1 VTGRPAV
8 GGAGGAGGADALRA
22 IAAGQAPPIP
32 YDAHMGF
39 RLVSW
44 SPEGAVVEAD
54 VDGRFA
60 NPTGVLHGGVLMGL
74 ADSAMG
80 LTVTGLL
87 GAGEAGTN
95 TDLQM
100 RFLRP
105 TAGTG
110 TLRATARV
118 VRRGRRALVLECDV
132 ADAAGKL
139 VARAS
144 SQFLVLPADAFA
156 QGSRTWRTRTPD
168 QATTRVRQR

>member
-1 VTGRPAV
+1 VNWAEQ
-8 GGAGGAGGADALRA
+8 LRA
-22 IAAGQAPPIP
+22 IVAGKRKPIP

-44 SPEGAVVEAD
+44 SPDGAVVEAD
-54 VDGRFA
+54 VDGRFD
-60 NPTGVLHGGVLMGL
+60 NPSGVLHGGVLMGL

-87 GAGEAGTN
+87 AEGQAGTN

-105 TAGTG
+105 TKVGR
-110 TLRATARV
+110 LVATARV
-118 VRRGRRALVLECDV
+118 VRRGRRTMVLECDV

-144 SQFLVLPADAFA
+144 SNFLLLDAKDFA
-156 QGSRTWRTRTPD
+156 QG
-168 QATTRVRQR
+168 

>member
-1 VTGRPAV
+1 MGNGQTSPGRGTSVAW
-8 GGAGGAGGADALRA
+8 ADDLKA
-22 IAAGQAPPIP
+22 IMEGRREPIP
-32 YDAHMGF
+32 YDAFMGF

-87 GAGEAGTN
+87 AEGQAGTN

-105 TAGTG
+105 TKLGRLT
-110 TLRATARV
+110 ATARL
-118 VRRGRRALVLECDV
+118 VRRGRRTLVLDCDV
-132 ADAAGKL
+132 ADSAGKL

-144 SQFLVLPADAFA
+144 SQFLVLDAKDFA
-156 QGSRTWRTRTPD
+156 QG
-168 QATTRVRQR
+168 

>member
-1 VTGRPAV
+1 MTAW
-8 GGAGGAGGADALRA
+8 AEKLQA
-22 IAAGQAPPIP
+22 IARGESLPIP
-32 YDAHMGF
+32 YDGFMGF
-39 RLVSW
+39 RLASW
-44 SPEGAVVEAD
+44 SPEGAVVEVDA
-54 VDGRFA
+54 DGRFA

-87 GAGEAGTN
+87 GEGQAGTN

-105 TAGTG
+105 TKAGR
-110 TLRATARV
+110 LRATARV
-118 VRRGRRALVLECDV
+118 VRRGRRTLTLECDV

-144 SQFLVLPADAFA
+144 SAFLVLDAADFG
-156 QGSRTWRTRTPD
+156 QG
-168 QATTRVRQR
+168 

>member
-1 VTGRPAV
+1 MSR
-8 GGAGGAGGADALRA
+8 ADELHA
-22 IAAGQAPPIP
+22 IAAGKRAPIP

-44 SPEGAVVEAD
+44 SPGGAVVEAD

-87 GAGEAGTN
+87 AEGQAGTN

-105 TAGTG
+105 TKQGR
-110 TLRATARV
+110 LVATARV
-118 VRRGRRALVLECDV
+118 VRRGRRTMVLECDV

-144 SQFLVLPADAFA
+144 SSFLVLDANDFGRPPN
-156 QGSRTWRTRTPD
+156 GS
-168 QATTRVRQR
+168 

>member
-1 VTGRPAV
+1 MTW
-8 GGAGGAGGADALRA
+8 ADDLRA
-22 IAAGQAPPIP
+22 IAAGKREPIP
-32 YDAHMGF
+32 YDGHMGF

-87 GAGEAGTN
+87 AEGQAGTN

-105 TAGTG
+105 TKDGRLT
-110 TLRATARV
+110 ATARV
-118 VRRGRRALVLECDV
+118 VRRGRRTLVLECDV
-132 ADAAGKL
+132 TDRAGKL
-139 VARAS
+139 VARS
-144 SQFLVLPADAFA
+144 SSSFLVLDAKEFA
-156 QGSRTWRTRTPD
+156 QG
-168 QATTRVRQR
+168 

>member
-1 VTGRPAV
+1 MPRGIRLSWTDELQAIIAGRR
-8 GGAGGAGGADALRA
+8 G
-22 IAAGQAPPIP
+22 PIP
-32 YDAHMGF
+32 YDAAMGF

-44 SPEGAVVEAD
+44 SPDGAVVEAD

-87 GAGEAGTN
+87 GAGQAGTN
-95 TDLQM
+95 MDFQM

-105 TAGTG
+105 TKDGRLT
-110 TLRATARV
+110 ATARV
-118 VRRGRRALVLECDV
+118 VRRGRKTLVLECDV
-132 ADAAGKL
+132 TDAAGKL

-144 SQFLVLPADAFA
+144 SGFLVMDAKDFA
-156 QGSRTWRTRTPD
+156 QG
-168 QATTRVRQR
+168 

>member
-1 VTGRPAV
+1 MAW
-8 GGAGGAGGADALRA
+8 ADDLKA
-22 IAAGQAPPIP
+22 IAEGRRQPIP

-44 SPEGAVVEAD
+44 SPDGAVVEAD
-54 VDGRFA
+54 VDPRFD

-87 GAGEAGTN
+87 GEGQAGTN
-95 TDLQM
+95 VDLQM

-105 TAGTG
+105 TKGVGKLTAK
-110 TLRATARV
+110 ARV
-118 VRRGRRALVLECDV
+118 VRQGRRTLVLEADV
-132 ADAAGKL
+132 TDGAGRL

-144 SQFLVLPADAFA
+144 SQFLVLDARDFA
-156 QGSRTWRTRTPD
+156 QLPNGS
-168 QATTRVRQR
+168 

>member
-1 VTGRPAV
+1 MTAWPDRLNG
-8 GGAGGAGGADALRA
+8 
-22 IAAGQAPPIP
+22 IAAGKAAPIP
-32 YDAHMGF
+32 YDGFMGF

-44 SPEGAVVEAD
+44 SPDGAVVDAD

-87 GAGEAGTN
+87 GEGQAGTN
-95 TDLQM
+95 TDLQI

-105 TAGTG
+105 TKDGRLT
-110 TLRATARV
+110 ATARV
-118 VRRGRRALVLECDV
+118 VRRGRRTMVLECDV
-132 ADAAGKL
+132 ADGAGRL

-144 SQFLVLPADAFA
+144 STFLVLAASDFA
-156 QGSRTWRTRTPD
+156 QG
-168 QATTRVRQR
+168 

>member
-1 VTGRPAV
+1 MSQE
-8 GGAGGAGGADALRA
+8 GARAAELRD
-22 IAAGQAPPIP
+22 IAAGTRPPIP
-32 YDAHMGF
+32 YDGHMGF
-39 RLVSW
+39 RLESW
-44 SPEGAVVEAD
+44 SPDGAVVSVD
-54 VDGRFA
+54 VGPHLA

-105 TAGTG
+105 TTAGKLT
-110 TLRATARV
+110 ATARV
-118 VRRGRRALVLECDV
+118 LRRGRRTLVLEADV

-139 VARAS
+139 VAKAS
-144 SQFLVLPADAFA
+144 SSFMVLDGASFA
-156 QGSRTWRTRTPD
+156 QG
-168 QATTRVRQR
+168 

>member
-1 VTGRPAV
+1 MSW
-8 GGAGGAGGADALRA
+8 ADDLHA
-22 IAAGQAPPIP
+22 IAAGKRDPIP

-87 GAGEAGTN
+87 AEGQAGTN

-105 TAGTG
+105 TKDGRLT
-110 TLRATARV
+110 ATARV
-118 VRRGRRALVLECDV
+118 VRRGRRTLVLECDV

-144 SQFLVLPADAFA
+144 SSFLVLDAKDFA
-156 QGSRTWRTRTPD
+156 QPPNSS
-168 QATTRVRQR
+168 

>member
-1 VTGRPAV
+1 MHRAQE
-8 GGAGGAGGADALRA
+8 LRD
-22 IAAGQAPPIP
+22 IAAGKRPPIP
-32 YDAHMGF
+32 YDGHMGF
-39 RLVSW
+39 RLVAW
-44 SPEGAVVEAD
+44 SPDGAVVEAD

-87 GAGEAGTN
+87 ADGQAGTN

-105 TAGTG
+105 TKAGRLT
-110 TLRATARV
+110 ATARV
-118 VRRGRRALVLECDV
+118 VRRGRRTLVLEADIL
-132 ADAAGKL
+132 DAAGKL

-144 SQFLVLPADAFA
+144 STFLVLDAADFA
-156 QGSRTWRTRTPD
+156 QG
-168 QATTRVRQR
+168 

>member
-1 VTGRPAV
+1 MSW
-8 GGAGGAGGADALRA
+8 ADDLQA
-22 IAAGQAPPIP
+22 IVAGQREPIP
-32 YDAHMGF
+32 YDGFMGF

-44 SPEGAVVEAD
+44 SPDGAVVEAD

-60 NPTGVLHGGVLMGL
+60 NPTGVVHGGVLMGL

-87 GAGEAGTN
+87 GEGKAGTN

-105 TAGTG
+105 TKHGRIT
-110 TLRATARV
+110 ATARV
-118 VRRGRRALVLECDV
+118 VRKGRRTLVLECDV
-132 ADAAGKL
+132 VDEAGRL

-144 SQFLVLPADAFA
+144 STFLVLDAADFA
-156 QGSRTWRTRTPD
+156 QG
-168 QATTRVRQR
+168 

>member
-1 VTGRPAV
+1 MKDYGRRPSVSEGVRAQQ
-8 GGAGGAGGADALRA
+8 LRD
-22 IAAGQAPPIP
+22 IAAGKRAPIP
-32 YDAHMGF
+32 YDGHMGF

-44 SPEGAVVEAD
+44 SADGAVVE
-54 VDGRFA
+54 VDGGPHLA

-87 GAGEAGTN
+87 GDGEVGTN

-105 TAGTG
+105 TTSGRLT
-110 TLRATARV
+110 ATARL
-118 VRRGRRALVLECDV
+118 VRRGRRTLVLEADV
-132 ADAAGKL
+132 ADDAGKL

-144 SQFLVLPADAFA
+144 STFLVLEAAEFA
-156 QGSRTWRTRTPD
+156 KP
-168 QATTRVRQR
+168 

>member
-1 VTGRPAV
+1 MNEGPRA
-8 GGAGGAGGADALRA
+8 AELRD
-22 IAAGQAPPIP
+22 IAAGKRAPVP

-44 SPEGAVVEAD
+44 SPDGAVVECD

-105 TAGTG
+105 TKAGR
-110 TLRATARV
+110 LVATARM
-118 VRRGRRALVLECDV
+118 VRRGRRTIVLECDV
-132 ADAAGKL
+132 VDAAGKL

-144 SQFLVLPADAFA
+144 SDFLILDAASFA
-156 QGSRTWRTRTPD
+156 QG
-168 QATTRVRQR
+168 

>member
-1 VTGRPAV
+1 MSWS
-8 GGAGGAGGADALRA
+8 DDLRD
-22 IAAGQAPPIP
+22 IAAGRRAPIP

-44 SPEGAVVEAD
+44 SREGAVVEAD

-87 GAGEAGTN
+87 AEGQAGTN

-105 TAGTG
+105 TTVGRLT
-110 TLRATARV
+110 ATARV
-118 VRRGRRALVLECDV
+118 VRRGRRTLVLEADV
-132 ADAAGKL
+132 VDAAGKL

-144 SQFLVLPADAFA
+144 SNFLVLEATEFA
-156 QGSRTWRTRTPD
+156 QRPAAG
-168 QATTRVRQR
+168 

>member
-1 VTGRPAV
+1 MSW
-8 GGAGGAGGADALRA
+8 ADDLQA
-22 IAAGQAPPIP
+22 IAAGKRAPIP

-39 RLVSW
+39 RLASW

-87 GAGEAGTN
+87 AEGQAGTN

-105 TAGTG
+105 TKQGR
-110 TLRATARV
+110 LVATARV
-118 VRRGRRALVLECDV
+118 VRRGRRTLVLECDV
-132 ADAAGKL
+132 ADASGRL

-144 SQFLVLPADAFA
+144 SSFLVLDASEFA
-156 QGSRTWRTRTPD
+156 QG
-168 QATTRVRQR
+168 

>member
-1 VTGRPAV
+1 MMSSSDADA
-8 GGAGGAGGADALRA
+8 GAGWQERLAA
-22 IAAGQAPPIP
+22 IAAGRAAPIP
-32 YDAHMGF
+32 YDGQMGF
-39 RLVSW
+39 RLRSW

-60 NPTGVLHGGVLMGL
+60 NPTGVVHGGVLMGL

-87 GAGEAGTN
+87 AAGQAGTN
-95 TDLQM
+95 TDFQM

-105 TAGTG
+105 VKDGR
-110 TLRATARV
+110 LVATARV
-118 VRRGRRALVLECDV
+118 VRRGRRTLVLECDV

-144 SQFLVLPADAFA
+144 SGFLVMDAKDFA
-156 QGSRTWRTRTPD
+156 QG
-168 QATTRVRQR
+168 QGGLAG

>member
-1 VTGRPAV
+1 MTWERELRRIV
-8 GGAGGAGGADALRA
+8 AGERA
-22 IAAGQAPPIP
+22 PIP
-32 YDAHMGF
+32 YDAFMGF

-44 SPEGAVVEAD
+44 SPDGAVVEAD
-54 VDGRFA
+54 VDARFD

-87 GAGEAGTN
+87 AEGQAGTN

-105 TAGTG
+105 TKEGRLT
-110 TLRATARV
+110 ATARV
-118 VRRGRRALVLECDV
+118 VRRGRRTLILEADV
-132 ADAAGKL
+132 TDATGKL

-144 SQFLVLPADAFA
+144 SQFLVVDAKDFA
-156 QGSRTWRTRTPD
+156 QG
-168 QATTRVRQR
+168 

>member
-1 VTGRPAV
+1 VSW
-8 GGAGGAGGADALRA
+8 ADDLQA
-22 IAAGQAPPIP
+22 IASGQRPPIP
-32 YDAHMGF
+32 YDGFMGF
-39 RLVSW
+39 RLRSW
-44 SPEGAVVEAD
+44 SPDGAVVEAD

-87 GAGEAGTN
+87 GEGQAGTN

-105 TAGTG
+105 TKLGKLT
-110 TLRATARV
+110 ATARV
-118 VRRGRRALVLECDV
+118 VRKGRRTLVLECDV

-144 SQFLVLPADAFA
+144 SNFLVLDAKDFA
-156 QGSRTWRTRTPD
+156 QG
-168 QATTRVRQR
+168 

>member
-1 VTGRPAV
+1 MSAAPAPSPEADWAGR
-8 GGAGGAGGADALRA
+8 LRA

-32 YDAHMGF
+32 YDAQMGF
-39 RLVSW
+39 RLVAW
-44 SPEGAVVEAD
+44 SPDGAVVEAD

-87 GAGEAGTN
+87 GAGQAGTN

-105 TAGTG
+105 TKDGRLTG
-110 TLRATARV
+110 TARV
-118 VRRGRRALVLECDV
+118 VRRGRRTLTLECDV
-132 ADAAGKL
+132 TDAAGKL

-144 SQFLVLPADAFA
+144 STFLVLDAAEFA
-156 QGSRTWRTRTPD
+156 QGPGQDR
-168 QATTRVRQR
+168 

>member
-1 VTGRPAV
+1 MSWAE
-8 GGAGGAGGADALRA
+8 DLQA
-22 IAAGQAPPIP
+22 IAAGKRAPIP

-44 SPEGAVVEAD
+44 SAEGAVVEAD
-54 VDGRFA
+54 ADGRFA

-87 GAGEAGTN
+87 AEGQAGTN

-105 TAGTG
+105 TKTG
-110 TLRATARV
+110 RLVATARV
-118 VRRGRRALVLECDV
+118 VRRGRRTLVLECDV

-144 SQFLVLPADAFA
+144 SAFLVLDAKEFA
-156 QGSRTWRTRTPD
+156 QG
-168 QATTRVRQR
+168 

>member
-1 VTGRPAV
+1 MDGVR
-8 GGAGGAGGADALRA
+8 ADELRA
-22 IAAGQAPPIP
+22 IAAGTAPPIP

-44 SPEGAVVEAD
+44 SPEGAVVTVGMAHH
-54 VDGRFA
+54 FA
-60 NPTGVLHGGVLMGL
+60 NPTGVLHGVVLMGL

-87 GAGEAGTN
+87 GAGQAGTN

-105 TAGTG
+105 TTAGRLT
-110 TLRATARV
+110 ATARV
-118 VRRGRRALVLECDV
+118 IRRGRRTIVMEADV
-132 ADAAGKL
+132 MGDDGKL

-144 SQFLVLPADAFA
+144 STFLILDASDFA
-156 QGSRTWRTRTPD
+156 ARS
-168 QATTRVRQR
+168 

>member
-1 VTGRPAV
+1 MTW
-8 GGAGGAGGADALRA
+8 ADELQA
-22 IAAGQAPPIP
+22 IAAGRRPPIP

-54 VDGRFA
+54 ADARFG

-87 GAGEAGTN
+87 GEGQAGTN

-105 TAGTG
+105 TKAGRLT
-110 TLRATARV
+110 ATARV
-118 VRRGRRALVLECDV
+118 VRRGRRTLVLEADV
-132 ADAAGKL
+132 ADADGRL

-144 SQFLVLPADAFA
+144 SAFLVLDAKDFA
-156 QGSRTWRTRTPD
+156 QG
-168 QATTRVRQR
+168 

>member
-1 VTGRPAV
+1 MTW
-8 GGAGGAGGADALRA
+8 ADDLRA
-22 IAAGQAPPIP
+22 IAAGKRAPIP

-44 SPEGAVVEAD
+44 SPDGAVVEAD
-54 VDGRFA
+54 VDARLG

-87 GAGEAGTN
+87 ADGQAGTN

-105 TAGTG
+105 TKGG
-110 TLRATARV
+110 RLVATARV
-118 VRRGRRALVLECDV
+118 VRRGRRTLVLEADV
-132 ADAAGKL
+132 TDAAGKL

-144 SQFLVLPADAFA
+144 SAFLVLDAKEFA
-156 QGSRTWRTRTPD
+156 QG
-168 QATTRVRQR
+168 